1 MRDFTIVTG
10 NPILSRGLD
19 MRLVRFA
26 AAFLLLILAQG
37 APGMARAD
45 DAPLFHVTE
54 ATVAC
59 ADETSVRNLTNPN
72 DVHRSNSASYK
83 ATFDSGRCVSVTP
96 KSPWRFVSRDN
107 DVVMMDYAGTVGPPG
122 SYYFN
127 AAQLVDPNGNH
138 PGDTSSAPAA
148 GNNPPATTA
157 NPSSAETALAPNAA
171 LSSPAPASNGVQ
183 PTWGVTNV
191 LLLAVALL
199 LAAVVG
205 FLIGRRGPRV

>member
-1 MRDFTIVTG
+1 
-10 NPILSRGLD
+10 
-19 MRLVRFA
+19 MRLARFA
-26 AAFLLLILAQG
+26 AAFLLPLLALA

-72 DVHRSNSASYK
+72 EVRHNNQAWYK

-138 PGDTSSAPAA
+138 PGDTSTPAAPAPA
-148 GNNPPATTA
+148 GNPPATA
-157 NPSSAETALAPNAA
+157 ASPSSAETALAPSSQPA
-171 LSSPAPASNGVQ
+171 SPAPPDSSVSSVQ

>member
-1 MRDFTIVTG
+1 MLFA
-10 NPILSRGLD
+10 
-19 MRLVRFA
+19 RFA
-26 AAFLLLILAQG
+26 ATFLLLIAALGSPAR
-37 APGMARAD
+37 ARAD
-45 DAPLFHVTE
+45 DVLFHVSE

-59 ADETSVRNLTNPN
+59 ADQTSVRSLTNQSE
-72 DVHRSNSASYK
+72 VHRNNQTWYK
-83 ATFDSGRCVSVTP
+83 STFDAGRCVQVTQ

-122 SYYFN
+122 SYYFS

-138 PGDTSSAPAA
+138 PGDTPLAASPAPGGTA
-148 GNNPPATTA
+148 GTVNPP
-157 NPSSAETALAPNAA
+157 SAETALAPGTQQAGPVPGDRA
-171 LSSPAPASNGVQ
+171 Q

-191 LLLAVALL
+191 LLLAIALL

>member
-1 MRDFTIVTG
+1 
-10 NPILSRGLD
+10 
-19 MRLVRFA
+19 MRLARFA
-26 AAFLLLILAQG
+26 AALLLLILAQAG
-37 APGMARAD
+37 AGTARAE
-45 DAPLFHVTE
+45 DAQLFHVTA

-59 ADETSVRNLTNPN
+59 ADETSVRNLTNPGE
-72 DVHRSNSASYK
+72 VGRNSQAWYK

-96 KSPWRFVSRDN
+96 KSPWRYVSRDN

-127 AAQLVDPNGNH
+127 AAQLVDGSGNH
-138 PGDTSSAPAA
+138 PGDTQAPAPGNQPAPAA
-148 GNNPPATTA
+148 NP
-157 NPSSAETALAPNAA
+157 ETALAPTA
-171 LSSPAPASNGVQ
+171 LSTGTAPADGTQ

-205 FLIGRRGPRV
+205 FLIGRRGPRT

>member
-1 MRDFTIVTG
+1 
-10 NPILSRGLD
+10 

-26 AAFLLLILAQG
+26 AAVLLPILMQA

-59 ADETSVRNLTNPN
+59 ADETSVRTLTNPN
-72 DVHRSNSASYK
+72 EVRRNNQAWYK

-122 SYYFN
+122 SYYF
-127 AAQLVDPNGNH
+127 AVAQLVDANGNH
-138 PGDTSSAPAA
+138 PGDTSSPAA
-148 GNNPPATTA
+148 GNAPAAAAA
-157 NPSSAETALAPNAA
+157 NPETALAPGSQPA
-171 LSSPAPASNGVQ
+171 SPAPADNGAQ

-191 LLLAVALL
+191 LLLTVALL

-205 FLIGRRGPRV
+205 FLVGRRGPRV

>member
-1 MRDFTIVTG
+1 M
-10 NPILSRGLD
+10 
-19 MRLVRFA
+19 LVRFA
-26 AAFLLLILAQG
+26 AALLLPLFALA
-37 APGMARAD
+37 APGLARAD

-59 ADETSVRNLTNPN
+59 ADETSVRALTNPN
-72 DVHRSNSASYK
+72 DARRTNQASYK

-122 SYYFN
+122 SYYFS
-127 AAQLVDPNGNH
+127 AAQLADPNGNH
-138 PGDTSSAPAA
+138 PGDTSAAPAA
-148 GNNPPATTA
+148 ANTPPAAAA
-157 NPSSAETALAPNAA
+157 NPETALAPGSQPA
-171 LSSPAPASNGVQ
+171 SPAPGGNGMQ

-205 FLIGRRGPRV
+205 FLVGRRGPRV

>member
-1 MRDFTIVTG
+1 
-10 NPILSRGLD
+10 
-19 MRLVRFA
+19 MRLARFA
-26 AAFLLLILAQG
+26 VAFLLPLLALA

-59 ADETSVRNLTNPN
+59 ADETSVRTLTNPN
-72 DVHRSNSASYK
+72 DVRRNNQASYK

-122 SYYFN
+122 SYYFS

-138 PGDTSSAPAA
+138 PGDTSAPPPA
-148 GNNPPATTA
+148 GGNPPTATP
-157 NPSSAETALAPNAA
+157 NLSSAETALAPNAQSTA
-171 LSSPAPASNGVQ
+171 PAPAGNGVQ

-191 LLLAVALL
+191 LLLTVALL

-205 FLIGRRGPRV
+205 FLVGRRGPRV

>member
-1 MRDFTIVTG
+1 M
-10 NPILSRGLD
+10 
-19 MRLVRFA
+19 LVRFA
-26 AAFLLLILAQG
+26 AAFLVLILAQ
-37 APGMARAD
+37 ASPGTARAD

-59 ADETSVRNLTNPN
+59 ADETSVRSLTNQN
-72 DVHRSNSASYK
+72 EVRHNNQAWYK

-138 PGDTSSAPAA
+138 PGDTPPPSAA
-148 GNNPPATTA
+148 GSTPPATA
-157 NPSSAETALAPNAA
+157 SNPETALAPN
-171 LSSPAPASNGVQ
+171 SQPTSPAPSDNGMQ

-191 LLLAVALL
+191 LLLTVALL
-199 LAAVVG
+199 LAAIVG
-205 FLIGRRGPRV
+205 FLVGRRGPRV

>member
-1 MRDFTIVTG
+1 MF
-10 NPILSRGLD
+10 
-19 MRLVRFA
+19 VRFA
-26 AAFLLLILAQG
+26 AAFLMLILAQA

-59 ADETSVRNLTNPN
+59 ADETSVRTLTNPSEGR
-72 DVHRSNSASYK
+72 RSNQAWYK

-122 SYYFN
+122 SYYFT

-138 PGDTSSAPAA
+138 PGDTATAPAA
-148 GNNPPATTA
+148 GNNPPATAA
-157 NPSSAETALAPNAA
+157 NPETALAPGSQPA
-171 LSSPAPASNGVQ
+171 SPSPAGAGAQ

-191 LLLAVALL
+191 LLLTVALL

-205 FLIGRRGPRV
+205 LLIGRRGPRV

>member
-1 MRDFTIVTG
+1 MRDSTIVPG
-10 NPILSRGLD
+10 NTILARDLE
-19 MRLVRFA
+19 MLVRFA
-26 AAFLLLILAQG
+26 AAFLALILAQA
-37 APGMARAD
+37 APGIARAD

-59 ADETSVRNLTNPN
+59 ADETSVRTLTNQSE
-72 DVHRSNSASYK
+72 VHRNNQAWYK

-127 AAQLVDPNGNH
+127 VAQLVDPNGNH
-138 PGDTSSAPAA
+138 PGDTASAPAA

-157 NPSSAETALAPNAA
+157 NTSSAETALAPNGQPI
-171 LSSPAPASNGVQ
+171 SPAPTDTGVQ

-191 LLLAVALL
+191 LLLTVALL

-205 FLIGRRGPRV
+205 FLVGRRGPRV

>member
-1 MRDFTIVTG
+1 M
-10 NPILSRGLD
+10 
-19 MRLVRFA
+19 LVRFA
-26 AAFLLLILAQG
+26 AAFLMLILAQA
-37 APGMARAD
+37 APGIARAED
-45 DAPLFHVTE
+45 VLFHVTE

-59 ADETSVRNLTNPN
+59 ADETSVRNLTSPDQARRNQ
-72 DVHRSNSASYK
+72 ASYK

-138 PGDTSSAPAA
+138 PGDTSSASAA
-148 GNNPPATTA
+148 GNNPPATAA
-157 NPSSAETALAPNAA
+157 NPETALAPG
-171 LSSPAPASNGVQ
+171 SQPTSPAPSDTGMQ

-191 LLLAVALL
+191 LLLTVALL

-205 FLIGRRGPRV
+205 FLVGRRGPRV

>member
-1 MRDFTIVTG
+1 MLAKD
-10 NPILSRGLD
+10 LE
-19 MRLVRFA
+19 MRLVHSVA
-26 AAFLLLILAQG
+26 ALLFLILAQA
-37 APGMARAD
+37 APGLARAD

-59 ADETSVRNLTNPN
+59 ADETSVRNLTNQN
-72 DVHRSNSASYK
+72 EVRRNSQTWYK

-127 AAQLVDPNGNH
+127 AEQLVDSNGNH
-138 PGDTSSAPAA
+138 PGDTPAAPAA
-148 GNNPPATTA
+148 GDTSSAATA
-157 NPSSAETALAPNAA
+157 NPSSAETALAPNAQPA
-171 LSSPAPASNGVQ
+171 SPAPPVAGDTTAQ

-191 LLLAVALL
+191 LLLTVALL
-199 LAAVVG
+199 LAAIVG
-205 FLIGRRGPRV
+205 FLVGRRGPRV

>member
-1 MRDFTIVTG
+1 MRF
-10 NPILSRGLD
+10 SRC
-19 MRLVRFA
+19 A
-26 AAFLLLILAQG
+26 AAFLLLILAL
-37 APGMARAD
+37 APPGRARAD
-45 DAPLFHVTE
+45 DTPLYHVTE

-59 ADETSVRNLTNPN
+59 ADETSVRSLTNPN
-72 DVHRSNSASYK
+72 EVRRNNQTWYK
-83 ATFDSGRCVSVTP
+83 STFDAGRCVSVTP

-148 GNNPPATTA
+148 GNSPPAGVTA
-157 NPSSAETALAPNAA
+157 TPSSAETALAPNAQA
-171 LSSPAPASNGVQ
+171 TPPAPTDTGAQ

-191 LLLAVALL
+191 LLLTVALL

-205 FLIGRRGPRV
+205 FLVGRRGPRV

>member
-1 MRDFTIVTG
+1 M
-10 NPILSRGLD
+10 
-19 MRLVRFA
+19 LVRFA
-26 AAFLLLILAQG
+26 AFLVLILAQA
-37 APGMARAD
+37 APGIARAD

-59 ADETSVRNLTNPN
+59 ADETSVRSLTNQGEVRRN
-72 DVHRSNSASYK
+72 NQAWYK

-107 DVVMMDYAGTVGPPG
+107 DIVMMDYAGTVGPPG
-122 SYYFN
+122 SYYFS

-138 PGDTSSAPAA
+138 PGDTASAPAA
-148 GNNPPATTA
+148 GTTSPTAVNP
-157 NPSSAETALAPNAA
+157 ETALAPNAQPG
-171 LSSPAPASNGVQ
+171 SPPPADSGVQ

-191 LLLAVALL
+191 LLLTVALL

-205 FLIGRRGPRV
+205 FLVGRRGPRV